1 MGSVGAMPSGK
12 LNILVQVGNFPVT
25 GFPQSFQ
32 APSRPLEGQRLL
44 LCVGGGIAA
53 YKSLELVRRLRDA
66 GAQVQVAMTAG
77 AQQFV
82 TPLSFQALSGNPT
95 RTTLWDDGA
104 EQAMGHIEL
113 ARWADR
119 IVIAPATADLLARL
133 AHGHADDLVTTLCLA
148 TTAPLTVCPAM
159 NHRMWLHPA
168 TQANMAVL
176 RERGVQVIG
185 PEDGP
190 LAEGESGPGRVSEA
204 PAIIAALA
212 ANLATPGRLDGLRV
226 LISAGPT
233 YEDLDPVRYVGNR
246 SSGKMGYA
254 LAAAAA
260 RQGAQVTLVSG
271 PVQLP
276 VPAGVTR
283 IDVRSAAQMR
293 EAVLAA
299 LPADIYI
306 GAAAVA
312 DYTPRQVSP
321 QKLKKTA
328 DSQILTLE
336 LVRTP
341 DILAEVAAQ
350 RQALKLVVGFAAETH
365 DVEKYARGKLV
376 AKQLDLIIA
385 NQVGIAGGG
394 FESDQ
399 NAAIA
404 YWDGGQREFPGTA
417 KTRLAEQ
424 LLDLIAERLDA

>member
-1 MGSVGAMPSGK
+1 MTSVSPGSS
-12 LNILVQVGNFPVT
+12 
-25 GFPQSFQ
+25 
-32 APSRPLEGQRLL
+32 APSRPLEGQKLL

-53 YKSLELVRRLRDA
+53 YKALELVRRLRDA
-66 GAQVQVAMTAG
+66 GAVVQVAMTAG

-82 TPLSFQALSGNPT
+82 TPLSFQALSGHPT
-95 RTTLWDDGA
+95 RTTLWDSAA

-119 IVIAPATADLLARL
+119 VVVAPATADLLARL
-133 AHGHADDLVTTLCLA
+133 AHGNADDLVTTLCLA

-159 NHRMWLHPA
+159 NHRMWQHPA
-168 TQANMAVL
+168 TQANMVLL
-176 RERGVQVIG
+176 RERGAQVIG

-190 LAEGESGPGRVSEA
+190 LAEGESGPGRLSE
-204 PAIIAALA
+204 PNAIVAALA
-212 ANLATPGRLDGLRV
+212 GNLAPAAAATGAPSRLKGLRV

-260 RQGAQVTLVSG
+260 RQGAQVVLVSG
-271 PVQLP
+271 PVQLAT
-276 VPAGVTR
+276 PAGVQR

-293 EAVLAA
+293 EAVLSA
-299 LPADIYI
+299 LPADVYI

-312 DYTPRQVSP
+312 DYTPRQVAP

-328 DSQILTLE
+328 GSQTLTLE
-336 LVRTP
+336 LVRTA

-350 RQALKLVVGFAAETH
+350 EQALKLVVGFAAETH
-365 DVEKYARGKLV
+365 DVEKYARGKL
-376 AKQLDLIIA
+376 ADKHLDLIIA
-385 NQVGIAGGG
+385 NQVGIAGNG

-404 YWDGGQREFPGTA
+404 YWNGGEREFPGTA
-417 KTRLAEQ
+417 KTQLAEQ
-424 LLDLIAERLDA
+424 LLDLIAERLEA